1 MRGIGREGEVFDKNT
16 LHAHMKLSINKRT
29 IITTTKKLGVV
40 VPSCN
45 PRAGVAERDGSLGCT
60 GRPA

>member
-29 IITTTKKLGVV
+29 IITTTTTGKTGI
-40 VPSCN
+40 
-45 PRAGVAERDGSLGCT
+45 REIIESLT
-60 GRPA
+60 TEFPLSK